1 MRKTDIKIRQ
11 MQLCDLVEAMRL
23 KNDAGWNQL
32 EKDWELLIK
41 LAPETCLVAEYNNKI
56 IGTVT
61 AIIYSENIAWIGMM
75 LVDRRFRRKGVG
87 WLLMTTILG
96 KLKKYPFIKLDATPA
111 GFSIYQKLGFVEQY
125 TIHRMTNHS
134 YDKQFTGHSE
144 NFPSKIT
151 IQDFPKIAKL
161 DGEIFG
167 ANRIELIKSLTKTYP
182 NRALLLKRNDKIIGY
197 VLGRTGSNFNQ
208 IGPVLALTN
217 GDAQLLISAAMKN
230 LVTKPIVMDIL
241 EDKTH
246 LLQWLDS
253 MGFKK
258 ERSFIRMYYKTDTES
273 EVTKKYFA
281 SCGPEYS

>member
-1 MRKTDIKIRQ
+1 
-11 MQLCDLVEAMRL
+11 
-23 KNDAGWNQL
+23 
-32 EKDWELLIK
+32 
-41 LAPETCLVAEYNNKI
+41 
-56 IGTVT
+56 
-61 AIIYSENIAWIGMM
+61 
-75 LVDRRFRRKGVG
+75 
-87 WLLMTTILG
+87 
-96 KLKKYPFIKLDATPA
+96 
-111 GFSIYQKLGFVEQY
+111 
-125 TIHRMTNHS
+125 MTNHS